1 LAGRALV
8 IGKDEQER
16 RETKQDHSAALNNA
30 FDAVEGQLEKL
41 ADRTP
46 TPSHTKN
53 AGQSGMVVRLFLEQN
68 YGCIEKTIRRSFI
81 SRATLLSAAIC
92 KNLKSE

>member
-30 FDAVEGQLEKL
+30 FDAVEGQPPERRRQTTRKR
-41 ADRTP
+41 RT
-46 TPSHTKN
+46 K
-53 AGQSGMVVRLFLEQN
+53 
-68 YGCIEKTIRRSFI
+68 
-81 SRATLLSAAIC
+81 
-92 KNLKSE
+92 